1 MLHSLLVS
9 ICHTE
14 LVELGRA
21 GRKSR
26 RAIRSIFLKL
36 YFDKLSVTILK
47 RMPLLSLTQTNAV
60 ELTAIY

>member
-36 YFDKLSVTILK
+36 YFDKLCVTILK
-47 RMPLLSLTQTNAV
+47 RMPLPLTQTNAV